1 MLLTYICR
9 FIRQSTLSVQLVL
22 ILALLSASAPVALA
36 APAKPEMLI
45 YCGITM
51 IRPMTEIAHAFERSE
66 NVKIVLAQGGS
77 EDLYQSLKKSGVG
90 DLYLPGEPTFRS
102 KYISEGLLGDVTTVG
117 YNQLAIMVKKGNPK
131 KIKGDVKELLRSD
144 VTTII
149 GNAESGSVG
158 KESKD
163 VLTAAGIY
171 NKVLDASIYLAPDSR
186 GLNNAM
192 KNGEADAILNWRAT
206 GFFPDNAK
214 FVDVIDLNPKLAP
227 PQALL
232 LNLLTFSQNK
242 DLAKRFM
249 QFTAGEE
256 GQAVFRKFGFL
267 DNKSLN
273 K

>member
-1 MLLTYICR
+1 MLLK
-9 FIRQSTLSVQLVL
+9 TLQKL
-22 ILALLSASAPVALA
+22 ITGLSLFCLLLPAAASAAEA
-36 APAKPEMLI
+36 AKSEMLI

-51 IRPMTEIAHAFERSE
+51 IRPMTEIARQFEQRE
-66 NVKIVLAQGGS
+66 NVKISLAQGGS

-102 KYISEGLLGDVTTVG
+102 KYVSEGLLGEVVTVG

-131 KIKGDVKELLRSD
+131 HVKGDVKELLRSD
-144 VTTII
+144 IATII

-158 KESKD
+158 KETKD

-214 FVDVIDLNPKLAP
+214 AVDVIDISPKLAP

-232 LNLLTFSQNK
+232 LNLLTFSKNK
-242 DLAKRFM
+242 DQAKRFM

-267 DNKSLN
+267 DNKSLA

>member
-1 MLLTYICR
+1 LHTYLHRLIA
-9 FIRQSTLSVQLVL
+9 IISLSLVQV
-22 ILALLSASAPVALA
+22 LSAEA

-51 IRPMTEIAHAFERSE
+51 IRPMTEIAHAFERNE

-77 EDLYQSLKKSGVG
+77 EDLYQSLKKSRVG
-90 DLYLPGEPTFRS
+90 DLYLPGEPSFRS
-102 KYISEGLLGDVTTVG
+102 KYFSEGLLGEAVTVG
-117 YNQLAIMVKKGNPK
+117 YNQLAVMVKKGNPK
-131 KIKGDVKELLRSD
+131 KIRGDVKELLRSD

-158 KESKD
+158 KETKD
-163 VLTAAGIY
+163 VLSSAGIY
-171 NKVLDASIYLAPDSR
+171 DKVLDASIYLAPDSR

-242 DLAKRFM
+242 ELTKRFM

-267 DNKSLN
+267 DNRSQSK
-273 K
+273 

>member
-1 MLLTYICR
+1 MMHTPIQKLISGFSLLFMLFAT
-9 FIRQSTLSVQLVL
+9 
-22 ILALLSASAPVALA
+22 PVAQA
-36 APAKPEMLI
+36 ETAKQEMLI

-51 IRPMTEIAHAFERSE
+51 IRPMTEISRLFEQRE
-66 NVKIVLAQGGS
+66 NVKISLAQGGS
-77 EDLYQSLKKSGVG
+77 EDLYQSLKKSGLG

-102 KYISEGLLGDVTTVG
+102 KYLSEGLLGDVVTVG

-131 KIKGDVKELLRSD
+131 HVKGDVKELLRSD
-144 VTTII
+144 IATII

-158 KESKD
+158 KETKD

-171 NKVLDASIYLAPDSR
+171 NKVLDVSIYLAPDSR

-206 GFFPDNAK
+206 GFFPDNVK
-214 FVDVIDLNPKLAP
+214 IVDVIDLNPKLAP

-232 LNLLTFSQNK
+232 LNLLTFSKNK
-242 DLAKRFM
+242 EQAKRFM

-267 DNKSLN
+267 DNKSAT

>member
-1 MLLTYICR
+1 M
-9 FIRQSTLSVQLVL
+9 VQT
-22 ILALLSASAPVALA
+22 ASALA
-36 APAKPEMLI
+36 APAKAEMLI

-51 IRPMTEIAHAFERSE
+51 IRPMTEISHLFEQRE
-66 NVKIVLAQGGS
+66 NVKVTLAQGGS

-102 KYISEGLLGDVTTVG
+102 QYLAEGLLGDVVTVG

-131 KIKGDVKELLRSD
+131 RIKGDPKELLRSD
-144 VTTII
+144 VSSII

-158 KESKD
+158 KETKD

-192 KNGEADAILNWRAT
+192 KNGEADVILNWRAT
-206 GFFPDNAK
+206 GFFPDNVK
-214 FVDVIDLNPKLAP
+214 FVDVIDLNPKLAQ

-232 LNLLTFSQNK
+232 LNLLTFSKNK
-242 DLAKRFM
+242 DLARRMM

-267 DNKSLN
+267 DNKALIR
-273 K
+273 

>member
-1 MLLTYICR
+1 MLHIYIRKLLTGLSLLSMLL
-9 FIRQSTLSVQLVL
+9 
-22 ILALLSASAPVALA
+22 LAFVAQA
-36 APAKPEMLI
+36 EATKPEMLI

-51 IRPMTEIAHAFERSE
+51 IRPMTEIARLYEQRE
-66 NVKIVLAQGGS
+66 NVKIALAQGGS
-77 EDLYQSLKKSGVG
+77 EDLYQNLKKSGVG

-102 KYISEGLLGDVTTVG
+102 KYLAEGLLGDVVTVG

-131 KIKGDVKELLRSD
+131 HVKGDVKELLRND
-144 VTTII
+144 VTIII

-158 KESKD
+158 KETKD
-163 VLTAAGIY
+163 VLSAAGIY
-171 NKVLDASIYLAPDSR
+171 SKVLDATIYLAPDSR

-192 KNGEADAILNWRAT
+192 KSGEADVILNWRAT

-214 FVDVIDLNPKLAP
+214 AVDVIDLNPKLAP

-232 LNLLTFSQNK
+232 LNLLSFSKNK
-242 DLAKRFM
+242 EQAKRFM
-249 QFTAGEE
+249 HFAAGEE

-267 DNKSLN
+267 DNKSAT

>member
-1 MLLTYICR
+1 MLLP
-9 FIRQSTLSVQLVL
+9 
-22 ILALLSASAPVALA
+22 ASAALA
-36 APAKPEMLI
+36 SPEEPEMLI

-51 IRPMTEIAHAFERSE
+51 VRPMTEIARLFEQRE
-66 NVKIVLAQGGS
+66 KIKVTLAQGGS

-90 DLYLPGEPTFRS
+90 DLYLPGEPTYRS
-102 KYISEGLLGDVTTVG
+102 KYESEGLLGEMVTVG

-131 KIKGDVKELLRSD
+131 HVKGDVKELLRSD
-144 VTTII
+144 LSIII

-163 VLTAAGIY
+163 VLDAAGIY
-171 NKVLDASIYLAPDSR
+171 NKVIDASVYLAPDSR

-192 KNGEADAILNWRAT
+192 RNGEADAILNWRAT

-214 FVDVIDLNPKLAP
+214 VIDVINLNPKLAK

-232 LNLLTFSQNK
+232 LSLLTFSKNK
-242 DLAKRFM
+242 EQTKRFM
-249 QFTAGEE
+249 RFAAGEE
-256 GQAVFRKFGFL
+256 GQAMFRKFGFL
-267 DNKSLN
+267 DNKSVN